1 MLRPL
6 QGYDTNLAL
15 QHTMKR
21 GTDLMVNAAPG
32 SALLFN
38 SLCPGGFAS
47 ELANS
52 STIFDVQN
60 APPSAFD

>member
-6 QGYDTNLAL
+6 QEYDTNLAL

-32 SALLFN
+32 
-38 SLCPGGFAS
+38 
-47 ELANS
+47 
-52 STIFDVQN
+52 
-60 APPSAFD
+60 